1 MFNFFSLSFIAFNY
15 CWLFSIFPKK
25 KYGLLSNL
33 WGWNRLFFILDS
45 LCVPPFVILVYSC
58 MIFDQFLFSNLSMI
72 LRICAGDEG
81 DIQAESCDE
90 PDQPEKHW
98 DRLHQEL
105 SGETLNKFHFTSCLG
120 DFIQRQKLWN
130 LKFRGEYILSWY
142 QWYQFPSV

>member
-1 MFNFFSLSFIAFNY
+1 MLVIFNLSKEKIRT
-15 CWLFSIFPKK
+15 LF
-25 KYGLLSNL
+25 LSNL

-45 LCVPPFVILVYSC
+45 LCDSPFVILVYSC

-105 SGETLNKFHFTSCLG
+105 SGETLNKFHFTSWLG